1 MGEDGHTVPKIGDRS
16 TCGVMD
22 GPAEG
27 PPRVPPLGS
36 VTSLALPSVDL
47 CPVFLLSSPDLPQLP
62 TPHVHSTPAPPP
74 GPSQPI
80 SHASMAFAPSFTP
93 ALIQGTV
100 SSFSVSLRTHCSP
113 AQPEKLHRRTVA
125 QPWPGNTPAR
135 CPARL
140 QSLWCVWILAF
151 SRLSLGLFPAGCG
164 SSSLSCPLSCVSVSR
179 VVPLSCCLPC
189 VSPTSS
195 FPDVALSPP

>member
-1 MGEDGHTVPKIGDRS
+1 MGPIGSR
-16 TCGVMD
+16 MD
-22 GPAEG
+22 LL
-27 PPRVPPLGS
+27 RVPPPGS
-36 VTSLALPSVDL
+36 VTLLAPPSVDS

-80 SHASMAFAPSFTP
+80 SHASMASAPSFTP

-100 SSFSVSLRTHCSP
+100 SSFSVSLRTHCCP
-113 AQPEKLHRRTVA
+113 ARPEKLHRRTVA
-125 QPWPGNTPAR
+125 QPWPGDSPAR

-140 QSLWCVWILAF
+140 QSLGVFGFWRW
-151 SRLSLGLFPAGCG
+151 SPGLFLAGCG
-164 SSSLSCPLSCVSVSR
+164 SSSPSCPVSCVSVSR

-189 VSPTSS
+189 VSPTLSC
-195 FPDVALSPP
+195 PDVALSPP